1 MPSKLFSPFTL
12 RGITFKNRVFVSP
25 MDQYSGQDG
34 VPNAWHFV
42 HLGSRA
48 VGGAGCVM
56 QEATA
61 VSPEGRISPGDLGLW
76 NDTQC
81 DAMRPITQFIKDNGA
96 VPAIQIGH
104 GGRKSCT
111 AAPWLGG
118 ATVSEAE
125 GGWRPILAPSPIP
138 FSPVSPMP
146 KEMSAQDIAKVV
158 VDFRASARRAV
169 EAGFQVIEIH
179 AAHGYLLHE
188 FLSPLS
194 NQRTDDYGGSLE
206 NRMRLVLEIARAVR
220 SEMPNNLPLFAR
232 LSATDWVEGGWDVVQ
247 TIELAGK
254 LREAGVDLIDTSS
267 GGLIHDAKVPAGPG
281 YQVPF
286 SAEVRKAT
294 GMPTST
300 VGVITAPTQ
309 AEQIVATEQADVVM
323 LARELL
329 RNPYWPLL
337 AARALGADV
346 AWPVQYER
354 AKVH

>member
-1 MPSKLFSPFTL
+1 MPSKLFSPLSL
-12 RGITFKNRVFVSP
+12 RGVTFKNRVFVSP

-48 VGGAGCVM
+48 VGGAGCVI

-61 VSPEGRISPGDLGLW
+61 ISPEGRISPGDLGIW
-76 NDTQC
+76 NDVQR

-96 VPAIQIGH
+96 IPGIQIGH

-125 GGWRPILAPSPIP
+125 GGWRPVLAPSPIP
-138 FSPVSPMP
+138 FSPDSLMP
-146 KEMSAQDIAKVV
+146 KEMTAQDIVKVIE
-158 VDFRASARRAV
+158 DFRNAARRSV
-169 EAGFQVIEIH
+169 EAGYQAIELH

-194 NQRTDDYGGSLE
+194 NQRTDSYGGSLE
-206 NRMRLVLEIARAVR
+206 NRMRLALEICAVVR
-220 SEMPNNLPLFAR
+220 SAMPDNLPLFVR
-232 LSATDWVEGGWDVVQ
+232 LSATDWVEGGWDVAQ
-247 TIELAGK
+247 TIELVK
-254 LREAGVDLIDTSS
+254 QLRTLGADLIDTSS
-267 GGLIHDAKVPAGPG
+267 GGLVYNAKVPSGPG

-286 SAEVRKAT
+286 SAQVRKET

-300 VGVITAPTQ
+300 VGVITAPMQ
-309 AEQIVATEQADVVM
+309 AEQIVATGQADVVM

-329 RNPYWPLL
+329 RNPYWPLH
-337 AARALGADV
+337 AANTLGANVD
-346 AWPVQYER
+346 WPLPYER
-354 AKVH
+354 AKAH

>member
-1 MPSKLFSPFTL
+1 MPSKLFSPLVL
-12 RGITFKNRVFVSP
+12 RGVTFKNRVFVSP
-25 MDQYSGQDG
+25 MDQYSGQGG

-48 VGGAGCVM
+48 VGGAGCVI

-76 NDTQC
+76 NDVQR
-81 DAMRPITQFIKDNGA
+81 DAMKPITQFIKDNGA
-96 VPAIQIGH
+96 IAGIQIGH

-118 ATVSEAE
+118 ATVSEEE

-138 FSPVSPMP
+138 FSPTSLVPQ
-146 KEMSAQDIAKVV
+146 EMTTQDIAKVIE
-158 VDFRASARRAV
+158 DFRAATRRAV

-194 NQRTDDYGGSLE
+194 NRRTDAYGGTLE
-206 NRMRLVLEIARAVR
+206 NRVRLVLEIAGAARR
-220 SEMPNNLPLFAR
+220 EMPDDLPLFVR
-232 LSATDWVEGGWDVVQ
+232 LSATDWVEGGWDVPQ
-247 TIELAGK
+247 TVELGRK

-267 GGLIHDAKVPAGPG
+267 GGLIHDAKVPSGPG

-286 SAEVRKAT
+286 SAHLRKEI
-294 GMPTST
+294 GMLTSA
-300 VGVITAPTQ
+300 VGVITSPMQ
-309 AEQIVATEQADVVM
+309 AEQIVATGQADVVM
-323 LARELL
+323 IAREFL
-329 RNPYWPLL
+329 RDPYWPLH
-337 AARALGADV
+337 AARALGADT

-354 AKVH
+354 AKLH